1 MNIHV
6 LQENLLK
13 SLTRITRVVPTRP
26 QLPILQNLKL
36 VASEEGLEITAT
48 NMETTETIWVGS
60 KVEKSGEVCVS
71 ARVLTELVASLP
83 PETVHLIIKEEALHV
98 SCGKFT
104 AELPTVGAAEFPPK
118 PELLSKDVAKIDKE
132 KFCSTLSGVLFAAA
146 TDEGRP
152 VLTGVRVVEEGEK
165 TLFVA
170 TDGYRLSLRR
180 VVLPVKSLSGVIIP
194 AKALIEVVKLS
205 NEDKEEKEIKVGLA
219 GEHQAGFVVG
229 DTTLLTRLIDGE
241 YPSFERI
248 IPKTFTT
255 RALIEKEP
263 FLQAV
268 RSAAIFARDNANII
282 RLNLDKQRVVVS
294 ANAAQTG
301 KNAIELG
308 AKIDGDGGEIAF
320 NSRFLLD
327 FLSSFPDEEFL
338 FEMTG
343 SLNSGV
349 FRPVKDDD
357 ALHIIMPVR
366 VSGSE

>member
-13 SLTRITRVVPTRP
+13 SLTRITRVVPARP

-36 VASEEGLEITAT
+36 VASEDGLEITVT

-83 PETVHLIIKEEALHV
+83 PETVQLIVSEEALRV

-118 PELLSKDVAKIDKE
+118 PELLSKDVAKINKE
-132 KFCSTLSGVLFAAA
+132 KLCSTLSGVLFAAA

-170 TDGYRLSLRR
+170 TDGYRLSLKRA
-180 VVLPVKSLSGVIIP
+180 VFPVKTLSGVIIP
-194 AKALIEVVKLS
+194 AKALGEVVKLS
-205 NEDKEEKEIKVGLA
+205 NEDKEEKEIKVGMA

-248 IPKTFTT
+248 IPKAFTT
-255 RALIEKEP
+255 RVLIEKEP

-268 RSAAIFARDNANII
+268 RSAAIFARDNANIV
-282 RLNLDKQRVVVS
+282 RLSLDKQRVVVS

-301 KNAIELG
+301 KNAVELG

-327 FLSSFPDEEFL
+327 FLSNFTEEEFL

-357 ALHIIMPVR
+357 SLHIIMPVR
-366 VSGSE
+366 VSGNE

>member
-1 MNIHV
+1 MNIHI
-6 LQENLLK
+6 LQENLLRT
-13 SLTRITRVVPTRP
+13 LTRITRIVPARP
-26 QLPILQNLKL
+26 QLPVLQNIKL
-36 VASEEGLEITAT
+36 TAQKDGLEITAT
-48 NMETTETIWVGS
+48 NMETTEAIWVGS
-60 KVEKSGEVCVS
+60 KVEKEGEVCVS
-71 ARVLTELVASLP
+71 AKVLTELISSFPA
-83 PETVHLIIKEEALHV
+83 ETVQIVLTDESLHV
-98 SCGKFT
+98 SCGGFA

-118 PELLSKDVAKIDKE
+118 PELLSGGATNIDKE
-132 KFCSTLSGVLFAAA
+132 KLCSVLSGVLFAAA

-152 VLTGVRVVEEGEK
+152 VLTGVRVVEEGESA
-165 TLFVA
+165 LFVA

-180 VVLPVKSLSGVIIP
+180 AELPVKKLSGVIIP
-194 AKALIEVVKLS
+194 AKALNEVVKLG
-205 NEDKEEKEIKVGLA
+205 KEESGEKAVRVGLA
-219 GEHQAGFVVG
+219 GEHQAGFVIG

-241 YPSFERI
+241 YPNFERI

-268 RSAAIFARDNANII
+268 RSAAIFARDNANIV

-301 KNAIELG
+301 KNAVELG

-327 FLSSFPDEEFL
+327 FLTNFPEDEFL

-343 SLNSGV
+343 ALNSGV
-349 FRPVKDDD
+349 FRPVKDDSS
-357 ALHIIMPVR
+357 LHIIMPVR
-366 VSGSE
+366 VTA

>member
-1 MNIHV
+1 MIIQV

-13 SLTRITRVVPTRP
+13 SLTRITRVVPSRP
-26 QLPILQNLKL
+26 QLPILQNIKL
-36 VASEEGLEITAT
+36 AATEEGLEMTAT

-60 KVEKSGEVCVS
+60 KVEKDGEACVS
-71 ARVLTELVASLP
+71 AKVFTEFVSSLP
-83 PETVHLIIKEEALHV
+83 PETVHIHASEESLKV
-98 SCGKFT
+98 SCGSFA
-104 AELPTVGAAEFPPK
+104 AEFPTVNAAEFPPK
-118 PELLSKDVAKIDKE
+118 PELLSKEAPAVDKE
-132 KFCSTLSGVLFAAA
+132 LVCKALSGVLYAAA

-152 VLTGVRVVEEGEK
+152 VLTGIKVLETGGE
-165 TLFVA
+165 TTFVA
-170 TDGYRLSLRR
+170 TDGYRLSLHR
-180 VVLPVKSLSGVIIP
+180 VALTMSKLSGSIIP
-194 AKALIEVVKLS
+194 AKALLEAVKLS
-205 NEDKEEKEIKVGLA
+205 GEEKEEKEIRVGLA
-219 GEHQAGFVVG
+219 GEHQAGFVIG

-241 YPSFERI
+241 YPNYERI

-255 RALIEKEP
+255 RALIEKEA

-268 RSAAIFARDNANII
+268 KSAAIFARDNANIV
-282 RLNLDKQRVVVS
+282 RMSLDKQKIVVS
-294 ANAAQTG
+294 ANAAQIG

-327 FLSSFPDEEFL
+327 FLMNFPEEEFL

-349 FRPVKDDD
+349 FRPVKDDA

-366 VSGSE
+366 VTS

>member
-1 MNIHV
+1 MIIQV

-26 QLPILQNLKL
+26 QLPILQNIKL
-36 VASEEGLEITAT
+36 SASLEGLEITAT

-60 KVEKSGEVCVS
+60 KVEKEGEACVS
-71 ARVLTELVASLP
+71 ARVFTEFVSSLP
-83 PETVHLIIKEEALHV
+83 PETVHLSTQEESLHV
-98 SCGKFT
+98 ACGRFE
-104 AELPTVGAAEFPPK
+104 AEFPTVSASEFPPK
-118 PELLSKDVAKIDKE
+118 PEFLSKEAASVVKE
-132 KFCSTLSGVLFAAA
+132 KFSKALSSVLYAAA

-152 VLTGVRVVEEGEK
+152 VLTGIKLIDEGDK

-170 TDGYRLSLRR
+170 TDGYRLSMYKVDLM
-180 VVLPVKSLSGVIIP
+180 LNKLSRSIIP
-194 AKALIEVVKLS
+194 AKALLEVVKLS
-205 NEDKEEKEIKVGLA
+205 SDEKEEKEIQVGLA
-219 GEHQAGFVVG
+219 GERQAGFVVG

-241 YPSFERI
+241 YPNFGRI

-268 RSAAIFARDNANII
+268 RSAAIFARDNANIV
-282 RLNLDKQRVVVS
+282 RMSLDKQKIVVS
-294 ANAAQTG
+294 ANAAQIG
-301 KNAIELG
+301 KNAVELG

-327 FLSSFPDEEFL
+327 FLTNFPEDELL

-349 FRPVKDDD
+349 FKPVHNDTL
-357 ALHIIMPVR
+357 LHIIMPVR
-366 VSGSE
+366 VTS

>member
-13 SLTRITRVVPTRP
+13 GLTRVTRIVPARP
-26 QLPILQNLKL
+26 QLPVLQNIKL
-36 VASEEGLEITAT
+36 TASKDGLEISAT
-48 NMETTETIWVGS
+48 NMETTETVWVGS
-60 KVEKSGEVCVS
+60 KVEKPGETCVS
-71 ARVLTELVASLP
+71 ARVFSELVASLP
-83 PETVHLIIKEEALHV
+83 SETVHVVQKEETLYV
-98 SCGKFT
+98 TCGKFE
-104 AELPTVGAAEFPPK
+104 AELPTVSAGEFPPH
-118 PELLSKDVAKIDKE
+118 PAFSSKEAGSTDKE
-132 KFCSTLSGVLFAAA
+132 KLSAALSSVLFAAA

-152 VLTGVRVVEEGEK
+152 VLTGIKVVEEGEE

-180 VVLPVKSLSGVIIP
+180 VALAIKKLTGAIIP
-194 AKALIEVVKLS
+194 ARALSEVVKLGS
-205 NEDKEEKEIKVGLA
+205 EEKEEKEIFVGHA
-219 GEHQAGFVVG
+219 GENQAGFAVG

-241 YPSFERI
+241 YPNFERI

-268 RSAAIFARDNANII
+268 RSAAIFARDNANIV
-282 RLNLDKQRVVVS
+282 RMSLDKQKIIVS
-294 ANAAQTG
+294 ANAAQVGT
-301 KNAIELG
+301 NSIELS

-327 FLSSFPDEEFL
+327 FLTNFPGEEFL

-343 SLNSGV
+343 ALNSGV
-349 FRPVKDDD
+349 FKPVKDESY
-357 ALHIIMPVR
+357 LHIIMPVR
-366 VSGSE
+366 VTSS